1 MPGDSRDSVSD
12 QDIAI
17 VTAKEKLV
25 ALKDRAG
32 YNEAM
37 TVPVP
42 SWIGRAIC
50 VAAAASCGG
59 LMYACKLYVSAAWL
73 MWILVVLFGLIGL
86 SFLLAMIGFS
96 SKLTGQKW
104 GVAVVGKRLDG
115 NDRRIRFLRESGE
128 EHELEVSEQIYGLL
142 RPGDLGV
149 LHTSGNAPDYRV
161 DTFTRL

>member
-1 MPGDSRDSVSD
+1 VPGDSRDSVSD

-42 SWIGRAIC
+42 SGIGRAIC
-50 VAAAASCGG
+50 VAAAACCGG
-59 LMYACKLYVSAAWL
+59 LMYACKLYVTAAWL
-73 MWILVVLFGLIGL
+73 MWMLVALFGVLGL
-86 SFLLAMIGFS
+86 FFLLATIGFS
-96 SKLTGQKW
+96 PKLAGQKW
-104 GVAVVGKRLDG
+104 GVAVVGKHLDG
-115 NDRRIRFLRESGE
+115 DKHRIKFLRESGE
-128 EHELEVSEQIYGLL
+128 EHDLLVSEQIYGLL

-149 LHTSGNAPDYRV
+149 LHASGNAPDYTV
-161 DTFTRL
+161 DSFTRL